1 MQMNK
6 AALDLHSL
14 NCSAELKAQIS
25 EALLTSRTHLV
36 RAALAEL
43 GKTDWSEAPEFRLA
57 IARSI
62 TLESQLDFINLA
74 LATLNCRPTVTLGDF
89 GSFETQLWNP
99 GSPLLAAPQAV
110 LVLWR
115 LEDLYPDVVES
126 FSALSKQERLDFE
139 ARLIKRLH
147 DLCAGY
153 VKVASAPLFVATLPD
168 FGQDWPHEVAAVPN
182 LSMVKQSFNRALME
196 IASADPQINVFDFA
210 AWCAR
215 EGKACFDERL
225 DLFARQPLSASVVTS
240 FSLELAR
247 LFRPL
252 FQPRAKVLLLDLDNT
267 LWGGTIGDDGL
278 SGLKVGRDYPGN
290 VFRRIQSL
298 AKRLKESGVLLSLV
312 SKNNIEPVQKAF
324 ETLPDMVLAWQD
336 FVVHKVDWNPKH
348 QNIQAIAS
356 ELNLGLDSFVFL
368 DDNHLE
374 REEIKHYLPQVKV
387 LDNGG
392 DPYSILTA
400 LRASPLFDAY
410 RVSAEDSQ
418 RTELYSLQ
426 AARSIDVGAANI
438 EEFLASLSMEAII
451 EEVGA
456 ASLQRVVQMLGKTNQ
471 FNVTTRRHSEAVVRD
486 LIKNE
491 RNLLLTVELVDRFG
505 SQGIVGLIIGVE
517 QEPGTLLVDS
527 FLLSCRVI
535 GRGVEES
542 LWATFLELAAGRAF
556 QRVRAQYIATE
567 KNAMV
572 ADLFTRLGMQAVEA
586 PAGEFLY
593 ELSLP
598 AAVLKPDWIKVKVKG
613 DEQSRETV

>member
-1 MQMNK
+1 MP
-6 AALDLHSL
+6 SL
-14 NCSAELKAQIS
+14 KCSAELKAQIS
-25 EALLTSRTHLV
+25 EAFLTSRTHLV
-36 RAALAEL
+36 REALAEL
-43 GKTDWSEAPEFRLA
+43 GKTDWTEAPEFKLS

-74 LATLNCRPTVTLGDF
+74 LATLNCRPSITLGDF
-89 GSFETQLWNP
+89 GSFETLLWNP
-99 GSPLLAAPQAV
+99 HSPLLAAPQAV

-126 FSALSKQERLDFE
+126 FSALSRQERLDFE
-139 ARLIKRLH
+139 AGLIKRLQ

-153 VKVASAPLFVATLPD
+153 VKVSTAPLFIATLPD
-168 FGQDWPHEVAAVPN
+168 FGQDWLHELSAVPN

-196 IASADPQINVFDFA
+196 IAAVDAQINVFDFA

-225 DLFARQPLSASVVTS
+225 DLFARQPLSANFVTS

-247 LFRPL
+247 LFRPI

-267 LWGGTIGDDGL
+267 LWGGTIGDDGM

-298 AKRLKESGVLLSLV
+298 AKRLKESGVLLALV

-324 ETLPDMVLAWQD
+324 ETLPDMVLRWED
-336 FVVHKVDWNPKH
+336 FVVHKIDWNPKH

-374 REEIKHYLPQVKV
+374 REEVKHYLPQVQV
-387 LDNGG
+387 LENGG

-400 LRASPLFDAY
+400 LRGSALFDAY

-451 EEVGA
+451 EAVSA

-486 LIKNE
+486 LIKSE
-491 RNLLLTVELVDRFG
+491 RNILLTVELVDRFG

-542 LWATFLELAAGRAF
+542 LWSAFVELATGRAF
-556 QRVRAQYIATE
+556 QRIRAQYIPTE

-572 ADLFTRLGMQAVEA
+572 ADLFLRLGMQAVES
-586 PAGEFLY
+586 PQGEYLY
-593 ELSLP
+593 ELGLP

>member
-6 AALDLHSL
+6 ATLDLHSL
-14 NCSAELKAQIS
+14 KCSAELKTQIS

-36 RAALAEL
+36 REALAQL
-43 GKTDWSEAPEFRLA
+43 GKTVWAEAPEFKLS

-74 LATLNCRPTVTLGDF
+74 LATLNCRPSITLGDF
-89 GSFETQLWNP
+89 GSFETLLWNP
-99 GSPLLAAPQAV
+99 RSPLLAAPQAV

-126 FSALSKQERLDFE
+126 FSALSRQERLDFE
-139 ARLIKRLH
+139 ASLIKRLQ

-153 VKVASAPLFVATLPD
+153 VKVSTAPLFIATLPD
-168 FGQDWPHEVAAVPN
+168 FGQDWPHEVSAVPN

-196 IASADPQINVFDFA
+196 ISAVEAQINVFDFA

-225 DLFARQPLSASVVTS
+225 DLFARQPLSANVVTS

-247 LFRPL
+247 LFRPI

-267 LWGGTIGDDGL
+267 LWGGTIGDDGM

-298 AKRLKESGVLLSLV
+298 AKRLKESGVLLALV

-324 ETLPDMVLAWQD
+324 ETLPDMVLRWED

-374 REEIKHYLPQVKV
+374 REEVKHYLPQVQV

-400 LRASPLFDAY
+400 LRGSALFDAY

-451 EEVGA
+451 EAVSA

-486 LIKNE
+486 LIKSE
-491 RNLLLTVELVDRFG
+491 RNILLTVELVDRFG

-542 LWATFLELAAGRAF
+542 LWSAFVELATGRAF
-556 QRVRAQYIATE
+556 QRIRAQYIPTE

-572 ADLFTRLGMQAVEA
+572 ADLFVRLGMQAVEA
-586 PAGEFLY
+586 PQGEFLY
-593 ELSLP
+593 ELGLP

>member
-6 AALDLHSL
+6 ATLDLHSL
-14 NCSAELKAQIS
+14 KCSAELKAQIS

-36 RAALAEL
+36 REALAQL
-43 GKTDWSEAPEFRLA
+43 GKTVWTEAPEFKLS

-74 LATLNCRPTVTLGDF
+74 LATLNCRPSITLGDF
-89 GSFETQLWNP
+89 GSFETLLWNP
-99 GSPLLAAPQAV
+99 RSSLLAAPQAV

-126 FSALSKQERLDFE
+126 FSALSRQERLDFE
-139 ARLIKRLH
+139 ASLIKRLQ

-153 VKVASAPLFVATLPD
+153 VKVSTAPLFIATLPD
-168 FGQDWPHEVAAVPN
+168 FGQDWPHELSAVPN

-196 IASADPQINVFDFA
+196 IAAVDAQINVFDFA

-225 DLFARQPLSASVVTS
+225 DLFARQPLSANVVTS

-247 LFRPL
+247 LFRPI

-267 LWGGTIGDDGL
+267 LWGGTIGDDGM

-298 AKRLKESGVLLSLV
+298 AKRLKESGVLLALV

-324 ETLPDMVLAWQD
+324 ETLPDMVLRWED
-336 FVVHKVDWNPKH
+336 FVVHKIDWNPKH

-374 REEIKHYLPQVKV
+374 REEVKHYLPQVQV

-400 LRASPLFDAY
+400 LRGSALFDAY

-451 EEVGA
+451 EAVSA

-486 LIKNE
+486 LIKSE
-491 RNLLLTVELVDRFG
+491 RNILLTVELVDRFG

-542 LWATFLELAAGRAF
+542 LWSAFVELANGRAF
-556 QRVRAQYIATE
+556 QRIRAQYIPTE

-572 ADLFTRLGMQAVEA
+572 ADLFLRLGMQAVEA
-586 PAGEFLY
+586 PQGEFLY
-593 ELSLP
+593 ELGLP

>member
-1 MQMNK
+1 M
-6 AALDLHSL
+6 
-14 NCSAELKAQIS
+14 
-25 EALLTSRTHLV
+25 
-36 RAALAEL
+36 
-43 GKTDWSEAPEFRLA
+43 
-57 IARSI
+57 
-62 TLESQLDFINLA
+62 
-74 LATLNCRPTVTLGDF
+74 
-89 GSFETQLWNP
+89 
-99 GSPLLAAPQAV
+99 
-110 LVLWR
+110 
-115 LEDLYPDVVES
+115 
-126 FSALSKQERLDFE
+126 
-139 ARLIKRLH
+139 
-147 DLCAGY
+147 
-153 VKVASAPLFVATLPD
+153 
-168 FGQDWPHEVAAVPN
+168 
-182 LSMVKQSFNRALME
+182 
-196 IASADPQINVFDFA
+196 
-210 AWCAR
+210 
-215 EGKACFDERL
+215 
-225 DLFARQPLSASVVTS
+225 
-240 FSLELAR
+240 
-247 LFRPL
+247 
-252 FQPRAKVLLLDLDNT
+252 
-267 LWGGTIGDDGL
+267 

-298 AKRLKESGVLLSLV
+298 AKRLKESGVLLALV

-324 ETLPDMVLAWQD
+324 ETLPDMVLRWED

-374 REEIKHYLPQVKV
+374 REEVKHYLPQVQV

-392 DPYSILTA
+392 DPYSVLTA
-400 LRASPLFDAY
+400 LRGSALFDAY

-426 AARSIDVGAANI
+426 AARSIDAGAANI

-451 EEVGA
+451 EAVSA

-486 LIKNE
+486 LIKSE
-491 RNLLLTVELVDRFG
+491 RNILLTVELVDRFG

-542 LWATFLELAAGRAF
+542 LWSAFVELATGRAF
-556 QRVRAQYIATE
+556 QRIRAQYIPTE

-572 ADLFTRLGMQAVEA
+572 ADLFVRLGMQAVEA
-586 PAGEFLY
+586 PQGEFLY
-593 ELSLP
+593 ELGLP
-598 AAVLKPDWIKVKVKG
+598 AEVLKPDWIKVKVKG